1 MESTNEFQKSSSIL
15 REVIS
20 PTLVTYKLDYT
31 PPRNF
36 VCICMY
42 IYIYILHLVG
52 GFNHLEKYESRWEGL
67 SHILWKILVN
77 VPDHQP
83 DIYIYIL

>member
-31 PPRNF
+31 PPPATLY
-36 VCICMY
+36 VSAC
-42 IYIYILHLVG
+42 IYIYISYIWLVVLTILKNMKVDG
-52 GFNHLEKYESRWEGL
+52 KDYPIYYGKY
-67 SHILWKILVN
+67 
-77 VPDHQP
+77 
-83 DIYIYIL
+83 

>member
-42 IYIYILHLVG
+42 IYISYIWLVVLTILKNMKVDG
-52 GFNHLEKYESRWEGL
+52 KDYPIYYGKY
-67 SHILWKILVN
+67 
-77 VPDHQP
+77 
-83 DIYIYIL
+83 